1 MTKKYFTV
9 WEGKPLDDVL
19 SLARELVED
28 PEYPTVKA
36 WRVDGGRV
44 LGHFQVYF
52 PEELAH
58 AAGMLPVRMR
68 GAQTD
73 GNESESHFGSYL
85 CSIIKTS
92 LDVAL
97 SKHIE
102 LDLFVT
108 HPICDAARN
117 LGAIWGRNFEY
128 KCQILYLPQNP
139 NSKHSKTYLANEY
152 RRLLDD
158 IEAATGRK
166 VSEQDIRASIKLYDR
181 SRALMRELYVIRRNQ
196 PWLLGADESMGLI
209 ALAGILPR
217 EEFTAFLESV
227 IPMIKARQTR
237 QQDKMRVVFEGGFCE
252 VPPFDML
259 QTVTRSCYVVD
270 DDLFIGL
277 RFLIEDVGDSGDA
290 LVDLADAYID
300 RSTYSPVQ
308 HDLRKPKEKMLLQRV
323 RNANAEFVIL
333 AAAKMCEP
341 GLEEQVCYSKALEEA
356 KIPYFIAEFEENQN
370 TFDQV
375 AIQLET
381 FVENIMFD

>member
-1 MTKKYFTV
+1 MTKKYFTA
-9 WEGKPLDDVL
+9 WEGKPLDEIF

-28 PEYPTVKA
+28 PDYPSVKS
-36 WRVDGGRV
+36 WRDDGGRV

-58 AAGMLPVRMR
+58 AAGMLPVRIR

-92 LDVAL
+92 LDIAL
-97 SKHIE
+97 TKRIE

-117 LGAIWGRNFEY
+117 LGPIWGRNFPY

-139 NSKHSKTYLANEY
+139 NSRHAKTYLANEY
-152 RRLLDD
+152 RRLLKD
-158 IEAATGRK
+158 IEDATGRT
-166 VSEQDIRASIKLYDR
+166 VSERNIRASIKLYDR
-181 SRALMRELYVIRRNQ
+181 SRALMRELYAIRRNQ
-196 PWLLGADESMGLI
+196 PWLLGADESMALI

-217 EEFTAFLESV
+217 EEFVGFLEMV
-227 IPMIKARQTR
+227 MPMIKMRLAR

-252 VPPFDML
+252 VPPFDLL
-259 QTVTRSCYVVD
+259 QTVARSCYVVD
-270 DDLFIGL
+270 DDVFIGL
-277 RFLIEDVGDSGDA
+277 RFIVEDVGDSGDA
-290 LVDLADAYID
+290 IADLAGAYID
-300 RSTYSPVQ
+300 RSSYSSVQ
-308 HDLRKPKEKMLLQRV
+308 HDLRKPGEKMLLQRI
-323 RNANAEFVIL
+323 RNADAELVIL

-341 GLEEQVCYSKALEEA
+341 GLEEQVAYSKALEEA
-356 KIPYFIAEFEENQN
+356 KIPYFISEFEENQN
-370 TFDQV
+370 TFDQL

-381 FVENIMFD
+381 FVENVMFD

>member
-1 MTKKYFTV
+1 MTKKYFTT

-102 LDLFVT
+102 LDMFVT

-181 SRALMRELYVIRRNQ
+181 SRELMRELYVIRRNQ
-196 PWLLGADESMGLI
+196 PWLLGADESMGLV

-217 EEFTAFLESV
+217 EEFTAFLENI

-277 RFLIEDVGDSGDA
+277 RFIIENVGDSGDA
-290 LVDLADAYID
+290 LVDLAEAYID

-308 HDLRKPKEKMLLQRV
+308 HDLRKPKEKMLLQKV

>member
-1 MTKKYFTV
+1 MTKKYFTA
-9 WEGKPLDDVL
+9 WQGKPLDEVF

-28 PEYPTVKA
+28 PDYPTVKA
-36 WRVDGGRV
+36 WRADGGRV

-58 AAGMLPVRMR
+58 AAGMLPVRIR
-68 GAQTD
+68 GAQTE

-92 LDVAL
+92 LDIAL
-97 SKHIE
+97 MKSIV

-117 LGAIWGRNFEY
+117 LGAIWGRNFDY

-139 NSKHSKTYLANEY
+139 NSKHAKTYLANEY
-152 RRLLDD
+152 RRVLAD
-158 IEAATGRK
+158 IEATMGRK
-166 VSEQDIRASIKLYDR
+166 VSEQEIRASIKLYDR

-196 PWLLGADESMGLI
+196 PWLLGADESMALI

-217 EEFTAFLESV
+217 EEFIGLVETV
-227 IPMIKARQTR
+227 IPMIKVRQAR

-252 VPPFDML
+252 VPPFDLL

-270 DDLFIGL
+270 DDVFIGL
-277 RFLIEDVGDSGDA
+277 RFIVEDVGDSGDA
-290 LVDLADAYID
+290 MADLAEAYID
-300 RSTYSPVQ
+300 RSSYSPVQ
-308 HDLRKPKEKMLLQRV
+308 HDLRKPKEKMLVQRI
-323 RNANAEFVIL
+323 RNADAELAIL

-341 GLEEQVCYSKALEEA
+341 GLEEQVAYSKALEEA
-356 KIPYFIAEFEENQN
+356 KIPYFISEFEENQN
-370 TFDQV
+370 TFDQL

-381 FVENIMFD
+381 FVENVMFD

>member
-1 MTKKYFTV
+1 MRKKYFSG
-9 WEGKPLDDVL
+9 WEGKSLEQIL
-19 SLARELVED
+19 ALARDLVED
-28 PEYPTVKA
+28 WTFPTVKA
-36 WRVDGGRV
+36 WRANGGRV

-58 AAGMLPVRMR
+58 AAGMLPVRVR

-85 CSIIKTS
+85 CSVIKTS

-97 SKHIE
+97 AKSLE

-117 LGAIWGRNFEY
+117 LGAIWGRNFDY

-139 NSKHSKTYLANEY
+139 NSRYAREYLTKEY

-158 IEAATGRK
+158 IEAVVGHK
-166 VSEQDIRASIKLYDR
+166 VTEKELRLSITLYNK
-181 SRALMRELYVIRRNQ
+181 SRALIRELYAIRHNQ
-196 PWLLGADESMGLI
+196 PWLIAADESMVLV
-209 ALAGILPR
+209 ALAGLVPR
-217 EEFTAFLESV
+217 DEFCIMLEAVLSL
-227 IPMIKARQTR
+227 IKTRQAN

-252 VPPFDML
+252 TPPIDMI
-259 QTVTRSCYVVD
+259 QTITRSCYVVD
-270 DDLFIGL
+270 DDLLIGL
-277 RFLIEDVGDSGDA
+277 RYLNEDVGNSGYA
-290 LVDLADAYID
+290 LVDLADAYLD

-308 HDLRKPKEKMLLQRV
+308 HDLRKPKEKMLMERLRK
-323 RNANAEFVIL
+323 ADAEFVVL

>member
-1 MTKKYFTV
+1 MSKKYFTG
-9 WEGKPLDDVL
+9 WENKSIEEVV
-19 SLARELVED
+19 SLARDLFED
-28 PEYPTVKA
+28 PTYPTVNA
-36 WRVDGGRV
+36 WRKDGGRV

-97 SKHIE
+97 SKNIE

-117 LGAIWGRNFEY
+117 LGAIWGRNFKY

-139 NSKHSKTYLANEY
+139 NSRYAKAYLSKEY
-152 RRLLDD
+152 RRMLDD
-158 IEAATGRK
+158 IEVATGKK
-166 VSEQDIRASIKLYDR
+166 VSEKDLRASIALYNR
-181 SRALMRELYVIRRNQ
+181 SRALMRDLYVIRRNQ
-196 PWLLGADESMGLI
+196 PWLLGADESLCLIGL
-209 ALAGILPR
+209 AAILPR
-217 EEFTAFLESV
+217 EEYVEFLTAVLPLV
-227 IPMIKARQTR
+227 KGRQVR

-252 VPPFDML
+252 VPPIDML
-259 QTVTRSCYVVD
+259 QTITRSCYVVD

-277 RFLIEDVGDSGDA
+277 RFIVEDVADSGDA

-308 HDLRKPKEKMLLQRV
+308 HDLRKPKEEMLLKRV
-323 RNANAEFVIL
+323 RNADAEFVVL

-341 GLEEQVCYSKALEEA
+341 GLEEQVTYSKALEKA

>member
-1 MTKKYFTV
+1 MTKKYFTA
-9 WEGKPLDDVL
+9 WEGKPLDDVF

-28 PEYPTVKA
+28 PDYPTVKA
-36 WRVDGGRV
+36 WRADGGRV

-58 AAGMLPVRMR
+58 AAGMLPVRIR

-92 LDVAL
+92 LDIAL
-97 SKHIE
+97 TKGIE

-117 LGAIWGRNFEY
+117 LGPIWGRNFDY

-139 NSKHSKTYLANEY
+139 NSKHAKTYLAHEY
-152 RRLLDD
+152 RRVLAD
-158 IEAATGRK
+158 IEATMGRK
-166 VSEQDIRASIKLYDR
+166 VSEQEIRASIKLYDR
-181 SRALMRELYVIRRNQ
+181 SRALMRELYAIRRNK
-196 PWLLGADESMGLI
+196 PWLLGADESMALI

-217 EEFTAFLESV
+217 EEFIGLVETV
-227 IPMIKARQTR
+227 IPMIKVRQAR

-252 VPPFDML
+252 VPPFDLL

-270 DDLFIGL
+270 DDVSIGL
-277 RFLIEDVGDSGDA
+277 RFIIEDVGDSGDA
-290 LVDLADAYID
+290 MADLAEAYID
-300 RSTYSPVQ
+300 RSSYSPVQ
-308 HDLRKPKEKMLLQRV
+308 HDLRKPKEKMLLQRI
-323 RNANAEFVIL
+323 RNADAELAIL

-341 GLEEQVCYSKALEEA
+341 GLEEQVAYSKALEEA
-356 KIPYFIAEFEENQN
+356 KIPYFISEFEENQN
-370 TFDQV
+370 TFDQL

-381 FVENIMFD
+381 FVENVMFD

>member
-1 MTKKYFTV
+1 MTKQYFTT

-102 LDLFVT
+102 LDMFVT

-158 IEAATGRK
+158 IEATTGRK

-181 SRALMRELYVIRRNQ
+181 SRELMRELYVIRRNQ
-196 PWLLGADESMGLI
+196 PWLLGADESMGLV

-217 EEFTAFLESV
+217 EEFTAFLEKV
-227 IPMIKARQTR
+227 IPMIRARQTR

-277 RFLIEDVGDSGDA
+277 RFIIENVGDSGDA

>member
-1 MTKKYFTV
+1 MTMKYLTA
-9 WEGKPLDDVL
+9 WEGKPLDEVF

-28 PEYPTVKA
+28 PENPTVRA
-36 WRVDGGRV
+36 WRAGGGRV

-58 AAGMLPVRMR
+58 AAGMLPVRIR

-97 SKHIE
+97 TKGIE

-117 LGAIWGRNFEY
+117 LAPIWGRNFDY

-139 NSKHSKTYLANEY
+139 NSKHAKTYLANEY
-152 RRLLDD
+152 RRLLGD
-158 IEAATGRK
+158 IEAATGRT
-166 VSEQDIRASIKLYDR
+166 VSEPDVRASIKLYDR
-181 SRALMRELYVIRRNQ
+181 SRALMRELYAIRRNQ
-196 PWLLGADESMGLI
+196 PWLLGADESMALI
-209 ALAGILPR
+209 ALAGTLPR
-217 EEFTAFLESV
+217 EEFIGLLEMV
-227 IPMIKARQTR
+227 IPMIRVRQAR
-237 QQDKMRVVFEGGFCE
+237 QQDRMRVVFEGGFCE
-252 VPPFDML
+252 VPPFDLL

-270 DDLFIGL
+270 DDVFIGL
-277 RFLIEDVGDSGDA
+277 RFIIDDVGDSGDA
-290 LVDLADAYID
+290 LADLAEAYID
-300 RSTYSPVQ
+300 RSSYSPVQ
-308 HDLRKPKEKMLLQRV
+308 HDVRKPKEEMLLQRI
-323 RNANAEFVIL
+323 RHADAKLAIL

-341 GLEEQVCYSKALEEA
+341 GLEEQVVYSKALEEA
-356 KIPYFIAEFEENQN
+356 KIPYFITEFEENQN
-370 TFDQV
+370 TFDQL